1 METSISDAALCSTYP
16 WQQCQPTVWH
26 QQLLPISS
34 SVATVLINKFYCLS
48 KAFVYCSSGVRA
60 TEYHVLRQSWLIMA
74 KSPSKS
80 YIVQN
85 LYYRYSCMKFALAIF
100 YIPATTSS
108 PPKMCTF
115 TDYSVECRLSRAHF
129 AGGCRVHKTAKSE
142 LGLSWGLSCLQT
154 LRSKPKGSG
163 HLLETQIFNLALCPG
178 NQLGVSFFCYPGSFH
193 SLT

>member
-1 METSISDAALCSTYP
+1 METSISDAALCSTCP
-16 WQQCQPTVWH
+16 WQHCQPIVWH
-26 QQLLPISS
+26 QLLPISS

-48 KAFVYCSSGVRA
+48 IAFVYCSSEVRV

-80 YIVQN
+80 YIVESVLQMLMHEIC
-85 LYYRYSCMKFALAIF
+85 LYNSF
-100 YIPATTSS
+100 YIPATTTS

-142 LGLSWGLSCLQT
+142 LALSWDPSCLQT
-154 LRSKPKGSG
+154 LRSKLKRSN
-163 HLLETQIFNLALCPG
+163 HLLETKTFNLTLCPS
-178 NQLGVSFFCYPGSFH
+178 NQ
-193 SLT
+193 